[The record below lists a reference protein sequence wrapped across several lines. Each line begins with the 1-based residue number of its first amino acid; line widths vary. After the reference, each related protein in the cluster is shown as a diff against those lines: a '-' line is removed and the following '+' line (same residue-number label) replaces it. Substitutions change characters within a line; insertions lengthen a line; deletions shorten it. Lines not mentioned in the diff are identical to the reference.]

1 MKIKFRV
8 IKEDN
13 DEYVILVEDGGV
25 AATHHNGMNLV
36 TTYYQNR
43 ITRET
48 DPDGI
53 WDELAEGKAYI
64 RDWPFTEVGPP
75 ELEMIIQDALDWLVV
90 SPDKQ
95 ITFVPDEKI
104 WTEIL

>member
-8 IKEDN
+8 IKED
-13 DEYVILVEDGGV
+13 DYDYVILVEDGGV
-25 AATHHNGMNLV
+25 AATHHTGTNLV

-53 WDELAEGKAYI
+53 WDELGEGKAYV
-64 RDWPFTEVGPP
+64 REWPFNQIGQP

-104 WTEIL
+104 WTKIL